1 MNQQVQRK
9 IYYQKSTTNKSFLN
23 MHYYLR
29 DIGIQNNAFM
39 LVLLDPDLAG
49 IDPHDR
55 RLNTFMKQK
64 VLRECISNYWYFL
77 REVVRIPDQGGSG
90 VKYELTRGNLAL
102 NFCMMLN
109 LNIFLELPRQQG
121 KTISAVCRYLYLFN
135 FGTTNSEITF
145 LNKKMDD
152 SKLNLQRLKE
162 LREMLPTYLRMD
174 QPFARDNKKLKIPDT
189 IEKLQH
195 PVNRNI
201 IRTAPSARNKIAAA
215 NLLRGRTIPLL
226 WADEYAFIPY
236 NGIIYMN
243 TVPAFKTAS
252 LNAKKNG
259 AAYGMLITTTPGI
272 LTTDEGKEAF
282 DLREHAVE
290 FTELWYNMSLAKIM
304 EIISANT
311 KSNFV
316 KIRYTY
322 QQLGRSEEWFQD
334 ICKDMLF
341 KWEDIRREVLLEW
354 SVGTDNSPFNRED
367 LETVSRLVRDPIKV
381 VYFLDKYPFNIYEEI
396 EMRNGAPKYPPLI
409 GVDVS
414 GGYKRDASAIT
425 CVDSVTTKVFADM
438 NCNYIS
444 TVDLARVVFE
454 LVSKFM
460 QNAVVNVERNGG
472 YGASVLAK
480 LINSSIKKNLYY
492 EIKDRVVEETNDGI
506 RITKKVQ
513 KTKVYGLDS
522 SKNIR
527 ELLIQI
533 LRERMENHK
542 DKFISRRIYNELIGM
557 EVKRNGKV
565 EHSTNTHD
573 DQVFSYLMALYIWYE
588 GKNLKEAFGIEK
600 TTIKTDESIDEVIF
614 GLEEKYGSIMEEI
627 VMLNNPTQQEIKEDL
642 KDMEQK
648 KGKLFNEWVREEM
661 KKDED
666 AMNAILS
673 TRLGREAYSRQF
685 NTPIEELEQG
695 RTAIPDSVFTGFYSD
710 DDGDSNY
717 KGIG

>member
-627 VMLNNPTQQEIKEDL
+627 IMLNNPTQQEIKEDL